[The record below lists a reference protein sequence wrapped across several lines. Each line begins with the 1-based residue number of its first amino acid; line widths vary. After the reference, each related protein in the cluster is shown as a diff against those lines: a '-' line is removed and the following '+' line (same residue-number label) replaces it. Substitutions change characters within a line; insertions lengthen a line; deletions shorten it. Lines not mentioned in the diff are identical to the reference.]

1 MSKPRKGRAGFTM
14 VEIMAVILLIFVLA
28 AMVVGISGYV
38 TRKGAEAQA
47 RAELQQLRNALEEYR
62 IATGSY
68 PAGLGGLGGYGEGV
82 SLQDPWG
89 WGYEYELRGRFSYEL
104 FSRGPS
110 GDKNIPDNIR

>member
-1 MSKPRKGRAGFTM
+1 MSKRRKGRAGFTM
-14 VEIMAVILLIFVLA
+14 VEMMTVILLIFVLA

-62 IATGSY
+62 IETGSY
-68 PAGLGGLGGYGEGV
+68 PGDLDGLGDYGEGIT
-82 SLQDPWG
+82 SQDPWG
-89 WGYEYELRGRFSYEL
+89 AAYVYRPRGGFSYEL

-110 GDKNIPDNIR
+110 GDENVPDNIR